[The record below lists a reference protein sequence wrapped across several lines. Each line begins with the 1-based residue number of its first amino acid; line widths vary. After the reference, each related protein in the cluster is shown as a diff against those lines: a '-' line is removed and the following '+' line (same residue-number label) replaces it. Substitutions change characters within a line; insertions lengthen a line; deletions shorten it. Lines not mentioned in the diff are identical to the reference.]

1 MEPRAST
8 SGAACTAGREAVA
21 DGRWLARAAVGRWR
35 RLAAKELR
43 EILRDRRTIV
53 TLLVMPLLLYPL
65 LGLACRQFLL
75 ARRGY
80 DMIVG
85 VMSEEER
92 RFVQYYLDLGARELG
107 WNEEAATRDEGGE
120 AIIAT
125 GPARAP
131 EQQQP
136 HTGERRPSGQFLVV
150 VCTDVD
156 RAVHNYQIHVGLR
169 FRDFSMPDPNLLR
182 PVALDADLVV
192 LEGSASSV
200 QTAEFVEDAFRAANS
215 RVLAE
220 RLRMLRVPQ
229 RAVPVQ
235 TKRMAVRDPE
245 AGPPFSLV
253 ALAPLVLI
261 LMTITGAVY
270 PAIDLTAGERERGT
284 LEVLVAAPVPR
295 MSLLLAKYLA
305 VVVVACLTAAM
316 NLVMMTATVVALGL
330 GKMLFGEEGLRPVT
344 VLEVSLLLLLFA
356 AFFSAVLLTVAS
368 FARSFK
374 EAQAYL
380 VPLMLVSIAPG
391 LAGVLPGL
399 ELRGGL
405 AITPLLNIVLLSRDL
420 LEHRAE
426 PATAVLVVASTLL
439 YALAAVA
446 LAARLFGAEAVLYSA
461 RTGWRDVFR
470 PPGQPQ
476 LHGTA
481 SASLLVLAVLF
492 PAHLLTTQLLALW
505 LPWPLATKLAAA
517 ATATALLFGA
527 VPLAAMHWGRV
538 RLISGLALHRPP
550 LTTML
555 GAVLLGLSLWT
566 LVHEVVV
573 LEHELG
579 VFTLDQ
585 AARSSAA
592 ELVSKLAELPLWLI
606 LLTLAVVP
614 AAFEELCFRGYVYGS
629 LASRLSP
636 SAAVCISALLFGAFH
651 LVAAHGVAIER
662 LLPSTLLGLVLGWVR
677 LRSGS
682 VGPGMLLHAMHNGLL
697 AAGAARLAVL
707 REWGVGLEEREH
719 LPWTWL
725 AAGLAAAL
733 AGAALVSVP
742 RPPAAPK
749 SIP

>member
-1 MEPRAST
+1 MQPEGVTPGST
-8 SGAACTAGREAVA
+8 FSAAPEGVAGGGAVT
-21 DGRWLARAAVGRWR
+21 RAALGRWR

-92 RFVQYYLDLGARELG
+92 RFVQYYLDLGARELKWYG
-107 WNEEAATRDEGGE
+107 DPPDGGAADE
-120 AIIAT
+120 AIT
-125 GPARAP
+125 LGPHRASQ
-131 EQQQP
+131 QQQP
-136 HTGERRPSGQFLVV
+136 HTGERRPSGQFVVV
-150 VCTDVD
+150 VCPDVD
-156 RAVHNYQIHVGLR
+156 RAVRNYQIHVGMR

-182 PVALDADLVV
+182 PMALDADLVV

-200 QTAEFVEDAFRAANS
+200 QTAEFVEAAFQAANT

-220 RLRMLRVPQ
+220 RLRLLRVPQ

-235 TKRMAVRDPE
+235 TRRTAVRDPE

-330 GKMLFGEEGLRPVT
+330 GKMLFGAEGLRPVT
-344 VLEVSLLLLLFA
+344 VLEISLLLLLFA
-356 AFFSAVLLTVAS
+356 AFFSAVLLAVSS

-391 LAGVLPGL
+391 LAGILPGL

-426 PATAVLVVASTLL
+426 PAAAVLVVASTLL

-461 RTGWRDVFR
+461 RAGWSDVFR
-470 PPGQPQ
+470 PPPQPQ
-476 LHGTA
+476 HHATA
-481 SASLLVLAVLF
+481 SASMLVLAVLF
-492 PAHLLTTQLLALW
+492 PAHLLATQLVAMW
-505 LPWPLATKLAAA
+505 LPWPLGAKLMAAA
-517 ATATALLFGA
+517 AATALLFGA
-527 VPLAAMHWGRV
+527 VPLAAMYWGRV
-538 RLISGLALHRPP
+538 RPIPGLALHRPP
-550 LTTML
+550 LASVA
-555 GAVLLGLSLWT
+555 GAVLLGVSLWT
-566 LVHEVVV
+566 LAHEVVV
-573 LEHELG
+573 LERELG

-585 AARSSAA
+585 AARDQIV
-592 ELVSKLAELPLWLI
+592 ELISRLAELPLWLI
-606 LLTLAVVP
+606 VLALGVVP
-614 AAFEELCFRGYVYGS
+614 AVFEELCFRGYVYGG

-636 SAAVCISALLFGAFH
+636 TAAVGISALLFGAFH

-662 LLPSTLLGLVLGWVR
+662 LLPSTLLGLVLGWIR

-682 VGPGMLLHAMHNGLL
+682 VWPGMLLHALHNGLL
-697 AAGAARLAVL
+697 SAAAARLAL
-707 REWGVGLEEREH
+707 LQEWGLGLEEREH

-725 AAGLAAAL
+725 VAGLAAVL
-733 AGAALVSVP
+733 SGAALVAIP
-742 RPPAAPK
+742 RVPAAPK
-749 SIP
+749 TEP

>member
-1 MEPRAST
+1 MQPQ
-8 SGAACTAGREAVA
+8 AGMS
-21 DGRWLARAAVGRWR
+21 DIDLRAAPPPAAERMLVGFTLGRWR

-92 RFVQYYLDLGARELG
+92 RFVQYYLDLGARERG
-107 WNEEAATRDEGGE
+107 WFEEGRPVQDVADE
-120 AIIAT
+120 AIGA
-125 GPARAP
+125 GPRRAGHG
-131 EQQQP
+131 EQP
-136 HTGERRPSGQFLVV
+136 HTGERRPSGRFIVV
-150 VCTDVD
+150 ICTDVD
-156 RAVHNYQIHVGLR
+156 RAVRNYQVHVGMR
-169 FRDFSMPDPNLLR
+169 FRDFAMPDPDLR
-182 PVALDADLVV
+182 HPVALDADLVV
-192 LEGSASSV
+192 LEGSASST
-200 QTAEFVEDAFRAANS
+200 QTAEFVEAAFQAANT

-220 RLRMLRVPQ
+220 RLRLLRVPQ

-235 TKRMAVRDPE
+235 TRRTAVRDPE

-330 GKMLFGEEGLRPVT
+330 GSMLFGDKGLRPAT
-344 VLEVSLLLLLFA
+344 VLEISLLLLLFA
-356 AFFSAVLLTVAS
+356 AFFSAVLLAVAS

-391 LAGVLPGL
+391 LAAILPGL
-399 ELRGGL
+399 ELRGGV

-426 PATAVLVVASTLL
+426 PAAAVLVVASTLL

-461 RTGWRDVFR
+461 RSGWGEVFR
-470 PPGQPQ
+470 PPAQPQ
-476 LHGTA
+476 PHATA
-481 SASLLVLAVLF
+481 SASLLVLALLF
-492 PAHLLTTQLLALW
+492 PTHLLATQFLALW
-505 LPWPLATKLAAA
+505 LPWSLGAKLVAAA
-517 ATATALLFGA
+517 LATALLFGA
-527 VPLAAMHWGRV
+527 VPLAAMRWGRV
-538 RLISGLALHRPP
+538 RLVPGLALHRPHWTC
-550 LTTML
+550 LA

-566 LVHEVVV
+566 LAHEIVV
-573 LEHELG
+573 LQHELG

-585 AARSSAA
+585 AARERVA
-592 ELVSKLAELPLWLI
+592 ELAQNLAALPLWLAV
-606 LLTLAVVP
+606 LTLGVTPAV
-614 AAFEELCFRGYVYGS
+614 FEELCFRGYVYGG
-629 LASRLSP
+629 LASRLS
-636 SAAVCISALLFGAFH
+636 SRAAVCISALLFGAFH
-651 LVAAHGVAIER
+651 LVAADGVAIER
-662 LLPSTLLGLVLGWVR
+662 LLPSTLLGLVLGWIR

-682 VGPGMLLHAMHNGLL
+682 VLPGVVLHASHNGLL
-697 AAGAARLAVL
+697 VVAAARLAQL
-707 REWGVGLEEREH
+707 KAWGVGLEERAH

-725 AAGLAAAL
+725 AAGLAAVL
-733 AGAALVSVP
+733 VGAALAAA
-742 RPPAAPK
+742 RRPAAP
-749 SIP
+749 SNAAR